1 MYIVL
6 SQIRKHTIRE
16 REGEDP
22 LLLGGSGDKM
32 SENTIG
38 QKLLIVDDEEVNRT
52 ILGLMFDSDYEIVEA
67 QNGMEAIDV
76 IEKNDD
82 IALILLDVIMPVMD
96 GFGVLDYMKDKE
108 LLEKIPVI
116 LITSM
121 TPQESEEKAYEYG
134 IADVMHK
141 PFESAIVKRRAKNI
155 IELYQNK
162 KNLEIRLKER
172 EETIREQEKAIR
184 MNNEFMIDAL
194 GSVVEFRS
202 VETGD
207 HVKRIKYLT
216 RILLKYLAKYFPK
229 YGLTPDQ
236 IDQIARASA
245 LHDVGKIGIPD
256 SILLKPGRLTPEEFE
271 IMKTHT
277 TIGCEILESFKPS
290 YEDEF
295 YKYCYEICRYHHER
309 ADGRGY
315 PDHLAGDD
323 IPISAQIV
331 SIADVYE
338 ALVSERVYKTA
349 YSNSEAYE
357 MILNGECGQFSDD
370 VIECF
375 KLAKE
380 DFFNIVEVINLF
392 NFT

>member
-1 MYIVL
+1 MIL
-6 SQIRKHTIRE
+6 SPRK
-16 REGEDP
+16 EGE
-22 LLLGGSGDKM
+22 GIRRGNM
-32 SENTIG
+32 SEEK
-38 QKLLIVDDEEVNRT
+38 QQLLIVDDEEINRT
-52 ILGLMFDSDYEIVEA
+52 ILSMMFDADYDIIEA
-67 QNGMEAIDV
+67 SNGEMAIEAIENSKDL
-76 IEKNDD
+76 
-82 IALILLDVIMPVMD
+82 ALILLDVIMPVMN
-96 GFGVLDYMKDKE
+96 GFGVLDYMREHE

-116 LITSM
+116 LITSQ

-141 PFESAIVKRRAKNI
+141 PFERSIVKRRANNI
-155 IELYQNK
+155 IALYQSQRNM
-162 KNLEIRLKER
+162 EIKLKEQ
-172 EETIREQEKAIR
+172 EITIREQEKTLR
-184 MNNEFMIDAL
+184 ENNEFLIDAL

-229 YGLTPDQ
+229 YNLTPLQ

-245 LHDVGKIGIPD
+245 LHDIGKIGIPD

-277 TIGCEILESFKPS
+277 TIGCEILESFRTS
-290 YEDEF
+290 YTDDF
-295 YKYCYEICRYHHER
+295 YQYCYDICRYHHER
-309 ADGRGY
+309 CDGKGY
-315 PDHLAGDD
+315 PDHLVGDE

-338 ALVSERVYKTA
+338 ALVSERVYKSA
-349 YSNSEAYE
+349 YSNAEAYK

-380 DFFNIVEVINLF
+380 DFFNIVEVINMF

>member
-1 MYIVL
+1 M
-6 SQIRKHTIRE
+6 IRR
-16 REGEDP
+16 RRAGQSED
-22 LLLGGSGDKM
+22 M
-32 SENTIG
+32 SENATRQQI
-38 QKLLIVDDEEVNRT
+38 LIVDDEEVNRT
-52 ILGLMFDSDYEIVEA
+52 ILSLMFDTEYDIVEA
-67 QNGMEAIDV
+67 PNGMEAIDA
-76 IEKNDD
+76 IEQNDN

-96 GFGVLDYMKDKE
+96 GFGVLDYMKDKN
-108 LLEKIPVI
+108 LLDEIPVI

-141 PFESAIVKRRAKNI
+141 PFESNIIKRRANNI
-155 IELYQNK
+155 IELYQSK
-162 KNLEIRLKER
+162 QNLEIRLKER

-184 MNNEFMIDAL
+184 ENNEFMIDAL

-202 VETGD
+202 IETGD

-229 YGLTPDQ
+229 YNMTPVK

-245 LHDVGKIGIPD
+245 LHDIGKIGIPD
-256 SILLKPGRLTPEEFE
+256 SILLKPGKLTPEEFE
-271 IMKTHT
+271 VMKTHT
-277 TIGCEILESFKPS
+277 TIGCEILESFKSP
-290 YEDEF
+290 YMDDF
-295 YKYCYEICRYHHER
+295 YQYCYEICRYHHER
-309 ADGRGY
+309 ADGKGY
-315 PDHLAGDD
+315 PDHLTEDQ

-338 ALVSERVYKTA
+338 ALVSERVYKSA
-349 YSNSEAYE
+349 YSNAEAYA

-380 DFFNIVEVINLF
+380 DFFNLVEVINMF

>member
-1 MYIVL
+1 MPGLQEY
-6 SQIRKHTIRE
+6 RKE
-16 REGEDP
+16 EGEDSP
-22 LLLGGSGDKM
+22 QQVSQSEDM
-32 SENTIG
+32 SENATRQQI
-38 QKLLIVDDEEVNRT
+38 LIVDDEEVNRT
-52 ILGLMFDSDYEIVEA
+52 ILSLMFDADYDVVEA
-67 QNGMEAIDV
+67 PNGMEAIDA
-76 IEKNDD
+76 IEKNDN
-82 IALILLDVIMPVMD
+82 IVLILLDVIMPVMD
-96 GFGVLDYMKDKE
+96 GFGVLDYMKEKD
-108 LLEKIPVI
+108 LLDEIPVI

-141 PFESAIVKRRAKNI
+141 PFESNIIKRRANNI

-162 KNLEIRLKER
+162 QNLEIRLKER
-172 EETIREQEKAIR
+172 EATIREQEKAIR
-184 MNNEFMIDAL
+184 ENNEFMIDAL

-202 VETGD
+202 IETGD

-229 YGLTPDQ
+229 YEMTPVK

-245 LHDVGKIGIPD
+245 LHDIGKIGIPD
-256 SILLKPGRLTPEEFE
+256 SILLKPGKLTPEEFE

-277 TIGCEILESFKPS
+277 TIGCEILESFKSP
-290 YEDEF
+290 YMDDF
-295 YKYCYEICRYHHER
+295 YQYCYEICRYHHER
-309 ADGRGY
+309 NDGNGY
-315 PDHLAGDD
+315 PDHLAGDQ

-338 ALVSERVYKTA
+338 ALVSERVYKSA
-349 YSNSEAYE
+349 YSNSEAYA

-380 DFFNIVEVINLF
+380 DFFNLVEVINMF

>member
-1 MYIVL
+1 MIP
-6 SQIRKHTIRE
+6 H
-16 REGEDP
+16 
-22 LLLGGSGDKM
+22 LLTGRWDQTRYM
-32 SENTIG
+32 SEEKR
-38 QKLLIVDDEEVNRT
+38 QLLIVDDEEINRT
-52 ILGLMFDSDYEIVEA
+52 ILSMMFDADYDIIEA
-67 QNGMEAIDV
+67 PNGEKAIEAIENSKDL
-76 IEKNDD
+76 
-82 IALILLDVIMPVMD
+82 ALILLDVIMPVMN
-96 GFGVLDYMKDKE
+96 GFGVLDYMREHE

-116 LITSM
+116 LITSQ

-141 PFESAIVKRRAKNI
+141 PFEPSIVKRRANNI
-155 IELYQNK
+155 IELYQSK
-162 KNLEIRLKER
+162 KNLELRLKEQ
-172 EETIREQEKAIR
+172 EIKIREQEKSLRA
-184 MNNEFMIDAL
+184 NNESMIDAL

-229 YGLTPDQ
+229 YGLTPVQ

-245 LHDVGKIGIPD
+245 LHDIGKIGIPD
-256 SILLKPGRLTPEEFE
+256 SILLKPGRLTTEEFE

-277 TIGCEILESFKPS
+277 TIGCEILESFKTS
-290 YEDEF
+290 YTDDF
-295 YKYCYEICRYHHER
+295 YQYCYDICRYHHER
-309 ADGRGY
+309 NDGKGY
-315 PDHLAGDD
+315 PDHLSGDE

-338 ALVSERVYKTA
+338 ALVSERVYKSA
-349 YSNSEAYE
+349 YSNAQAYE

-380 DFFNIVEVINLF
+380 DFFNIVEVINMF

>member
-1 MYIVL
+1 M
-6 SQIRKHTIRE
+6 IRRKQADQS
-16 REGEDP
+16 ED
-22 LLLGGSGDKM
+22 M
-32 SENTIG
+32 SENATRQQI
-38 QKLLIVDDEEVNRT
+38 LIVDDEEVNRT
-52 ILGLMFDSDYEIVEA
+52 ILSLMFDAEYDIVEA
-67 QNGMEAIDV
+67 PNGMDAIDA
-76 IEKNDD
+76 IEKNKD

-96 GFGVLDYMKDKE
+96 GFGVLDYMKEKE

-121 TPQESEEKAYEYG
+121 TPQESEAKAYEYG

-141 PFESAIVKRRAKNI
+141 PFESNIIKRRARNI

-162 KNLEIRLKER
+162 KNLEIRLMER
-172 EETIREQEKAIR
+172 EKTIRDQEKAIR
-184 MNNEFMIDAL
+184 ENNEFMIDAL

-202 VETGD
+202 IETGD

-216 RILLKYLAKYFPK
+216 RILLKYLAKYYPK
-229 YGLTPDQ
+229 YEMTPVK

-245 LHDVGKIGIPD
+245 LHDIGKIGIPD
-256 SILLKPGRLTPEEFE
+256 AILLKPGKLTKDEFE

-277 TIGCEILESFKPS
+277 TIGCDILESFKSP
-290 YEDEF
+290 YMDDF

-309 ADGRGY
+309 ADGKGY
-315 PDHLAGDD
+315 PDHLKGDE

-338 ALVSERVYKTA
+338 ALVSERVYKSA
-349 YSNSEAYE
+349 YSNSVAYE
-357 MILNGECGQFSDD
+357 MILNGECGQFTDD

-380 DFFNIVEVINLF
+380 DFFNLVEVINMF

>member
-1 MYIVL
+1 MLYDSDEGFL
-6 SQIRKHTIRE
+6 KNRE
-16 REGEDP
+16 REGGNP
-22 LLLGGSGDKM
+22 QMNSGPGDKM
-32 SENTIG
+32 SENTTG

-52 ILGLMFDSDYEIVEA
+52 ILSLMFDSDYEILEA
-67 QNGMEAIDV
+67 QNGMEAIEA
-76 IEKNDD
+76 IEKNEE

-229 YGLTPDQ
+229 YGLTPVQ

-256 SILLKPGRLTPEEFE
+256 SILLKPGKLTPEEFE
-271 IMKTHT
+271 VMKTHT
-277 TIGCEILESFKPS
+277 TIGCEILESFKPP

-295 YKYCYEICRYHHER
+295 YKYCYEICRHHHER

-338 ALVSERVYKTA
+338 ALVSERVYKSA

-357 MILNGECGQFSDD
+357 MILGGECGQFSDD

>member
-1 MYIVL
+1 M
-6 SQIRKHTIRE
+6 IRRKQADYS
-16 REGEDP
+16 ED
-22 LLLGGSGDKM
+22 M
-32 SENTIG
+32 SENATRQQI
-38 QKLLIVDDEEVNRT
+38 LIVDDEEVNRT
-52 ILGLMFDSDYEIVEA
+52 ILSLMFDAEYDIVEA
-67 QNGMEAIDV
+67 PNGMDAIDA
-76 IEKNDD
+76 IEKNNE

-96 GFGVLDYMKDKE
+96 GFGVLDYMKEKE

-121 TPQESEEKAYEYG
+121 TPQESEAKAYEYG

-141 PFESAIVKRRAKNI
+141 PFESNIIKRRARNI

-162 KNLEIRLKER
+162 KNLEIRLMER
-172 EETIREQEKAIR
+172 EKTIRDQEKAIR
-184 MNNEFMIDAL
+184 ENNEFMIDAL

-202 VETGD
+202 IETGD

-216 RILLKYLAKYFPK
+216 RILLKYLAKYYPK
-229 YGLTPDQ
+229 YEMTPVK

-245 LHDVGKIGIPD
+245 LHDIGKIGIPD
-256 SILLKPGRLTPEEFE
+256 AILLKPGKLTKDEFE

-277 TIGCEILESFKPS
+277 TIGCDILESFKSP
-290 YEDEF
+290 YMDDF

-309 ADGRGY
+309 ADGKGY
-315 PDHLAGDD
+315 PDHLKGDE

-338 ALVSERVYKTA
+338 ALVSERVYKSA
-349 YSNSEAYE
+349 YSNSVAYE
-357 MILNGECGQFSDD
+357 MILNGECGQFTDD

-380 DFFNIVEVINLF
+380 DFFNLVEVINMF

>member
-1 MYIVL
+1 MPDYIDN
-6 SQIRKHTIRE
+6 RKKK
-16 REGEDP
+16 GEDSP
-22 LLLGGSGDKM
+22 AGADRSEDM
-32 SENTIG
+32 SENATRQQI
-38 QKLLIVDDEEVNRT
+38 LIVDDEEVNRT
-52 ILGLMFDSDYEIVEA
+52 ILSLMFDDDYEIVEA
-67 QNGMEAIDV
+67 PNGVEAIGA

-96 GFGVLDYMKDKE
+96 GFGVLDYMKEKE

-141 PFESAIVKRRAKNI
+141 PFESAIIKRRANNI
-155 IELYQNK
+155 IELYQSK
-162 KNLEIRLKER
+162 KNLEIKLKEQ
-172 EETIREQEKAIR
+172 EVTIREQEKAIR
-184 MNNEFMIDAL
+184 DNNEFMIDAL

-202 VETGD
+202 IETGD

-229 YGLTPDQ
+229 YGVTPTQ

-245 LHDVGKIGIPD
+245 LHDIGKIGIPD
-256 SILLKPGRLTPEEFE
+256 SILLKPGKLTTEEFE
-271 IMKTHT
+271 VMKTHT
-277 TIGCEILESFKPS
+277 TIGCEILESFKSP
-290 YEDEF
+290 YTDDF
-295 YKYCYEICRYHHER
+295 YQYCYEICRYHHER

-315 PDHLAGDD
+315 PDHLSGDE

-338 ALVSERVYKTA
+338 ALVSERVYKSA
-349 YSNSEAYE
+349 YSNDEAYQ
-357 MILNGECGQFSDD
+357 MILNGECGQFSED
-370 VIECF
+370 VLECF

-380 DFFNIVEVINLF
+380 DFFNLVEVINMF
-392 NFT
+392 NFTT

>member
-1 MYIVL
+1 M
-6 SQIRKHTIRE
+6 IRRKQADYS
-16 REGEDP
+16 ED
-22 LLLGGSGDKM
+22 M
-32 SENTIG
+32 SENATRQQI
-38 QKLLIVDDEEVNRT
+38 LIVDDEEVNRT
-52 ILGLMFDSDYEIVEA
+52 ILSLMFDAEYDIVEA
-67 QNGMEAIDV
+67 PNGMDAIDA
-76 IEKNDD
+76 IEKNKD

-96 GFGVLDYMKDKE
+96 GFGVLDYMKEKE

-121 TPQESEEKAYEYG
+121 TPQESEAKAYEYG

-141 PFESAIVKRRAKNI
+141 PFESNIIKRRARNI

-162 KNLEIRLKER
+162 KNLEIRLMER
-172 EETIREQEKAIR
+172 EKTIRDQEKAIR
-184 MNNEFMIDAL
+184 ENNEFMIDAL

-202 VETGD
+202 IETGD

-216 RILLKYLAKYFPK
+216 RILLKYLAKYYPK
-229 YGLTPDQ
+229 YEMTPVK

-245 LHDVGKIGIPD
+245 LHDIGKIGIPD
-256 SILLKPGRLTPEEFE
+256 AILLKPGKLTKDEFE

-277 TIGCEILESFKPS
+277 TIGCDILESFKSP
-290 YEDEF
+290 YMDDF

-309 ADGRGY
+309 ADGKGY
-315 PDHLAGDD
+315 PDHLKGDE

-338 ALVSERVYKTA
+338 ALVSERVYKSA
-349 YSNSEAYE
+349 YSNSVAYE
-357 MILNGECGQFSDD
+357 MILNGECGQFTDD

-380 DFFNIVEVINLF
+380 DFFNLVEVINMF